1 MKGSEIMELQI
12 QDLVSSIRKDG
23 IDAANAEAEAII
35 LEAKKKAEMIIA
47 DAKAEAKNIQETS
60 EKEINILKESA
71 ALSAEQAK
79 RDAMLAFKNEVQA
92 EFEKILSAKIKNNLS
107 DTALGKLIQAVVAD
121 EDVQN
126 YSVEV
131 AEVSDLL
138 KAELA
143 EEIKNGLEIKPTRS
157 VRAGFRLAARDGSGY
172 FDCSDEEIM
181 QMLMPYF
188 RNLDF

>member
-12 QDLVSSIRKDG
+12 QDLVSAIRKDG

-35 LEAKKKAEMIIA
+35 SEAKKKAETIIA

-60 EKEINILKESA
+60 EKEIGILKESA

-79 RDAMLAFKNEVQA
+79 RDAMLAFKNEVQT

-107 DTALGKLIQAVVAD
+107 DAALGKLIQAVVAD

-131 AEVSDLL
+131 AEVSDSL

-143 EEIKNGLEIKPTRS
+143 EEIKNGLEIKPTKS